1 MRVGTILASLVLLSA
16 VAWSYAADEKKADR
30 RAVEK
35 SPGLEKFKQL
45 AGEWVGK
52 ETGGGEGGGQEVRAI
67 YKVTSAGSA
76 VVETVLPG
84 SEHEMVTDIHADGDD
99 LALTHYYA
107 LGNQPHMKTEGKTD
121 GDKIAFKFAS
131 ASNLKSEKEMH
142 MHDVTYTFVDK
153 DTLKAEWTHYDDG
166 KPAGSAVFELKR
178 KK

>member
-1 MRVGTILASLVLLSA
+1 MRARTMLASFVVLSA
-16 VAWSYAADEKKADR
+16 VALLGYADEKKAR
-30 RAVEK
+30 PAAEK

-52 ETGGGEGGGQEVRAI
+52 ETSGKESGQEVHVI

-76 VVETVLPG
+76 VVETILPG
-84 SEHEMVTDIHADGDD
+84 GEHEMVTVIHQDGDD
-99 LALTHYYA
+99 LALTHYCA
-107 LGNQPHMKTEGKTD
+107 LGNQPHMKTKGKTD

-131 ASNLKSEKEMH
+131 ASNLKSEKDMH
-142 MHDVTYTFVDK
+142 MHDVTYTFVDP

-166 KPAGSAVFELKR
+166 KLAGTAVFELKR